1 MMANLLLRVMTI
13 TDETLRAC
21 HSLRLTQ
28 GGSRKKNEIGCP
40 SMKMGGGGL

>member
-28 GGSRKKNEIGCP
+28 GGGRKK
-40 SMKMGGGGL
+40 MRLDVQA